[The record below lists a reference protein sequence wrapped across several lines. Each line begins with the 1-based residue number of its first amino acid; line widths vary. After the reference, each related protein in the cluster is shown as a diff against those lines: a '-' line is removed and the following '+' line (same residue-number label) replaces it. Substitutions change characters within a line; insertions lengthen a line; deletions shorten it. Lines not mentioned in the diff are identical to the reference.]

1 MKLALICSEKLPS
14 PAIRGG
20 AIQTMID
27 GVVPF
32 LRRRHEVTIFSI
44 TDPDLPEREE
54 RDGVRYIRVPA
65 QRYVENVAQELRHHS
80 FDVIHVLN
88 RPRAVLSYK
97 KAAPDSRFVV
107 SLHNEMFSPAK
118 LPIALGRAV
127 IEAVSAI
134 ATVSDYIGRT
144 VLAWYPAAR
153 DKLRTVYSGV
163 DLKQFVPAWKPEAA
177 PIRDAL
183 RKRYGVTGKKVILY
197 IGRLSFKKG
206 PHVLIEAMRHVLPR
220 HPDAA
225 LVIVGGK
232 WFSDDGVNRYIR
244 LLHRLA
250 APYGD
255 RIVFTKFVPPKE
267 IPHHF
272 LLGDVFVC
280 SSQWQEP
287 LARVHYEAMA
297 AGIPLITTKRGG
309 NPEVVTHGEN
319 GLLVEDYANPRAFA
333 EAIDYLLSHPK
344 EAQRM
349 AKAGHALVKERFQ
362 FRHVAERLEA
372 FYSEACGQPRE
383 ASLPAAEAPTTPS
396 EAKGQPPEAPPS
408 VAEASAAS
416 STPLP
421 PQQGSDAPETPAAPS
436 TPLPPKRGSDAP
448 DTPAASTP
456 AAPPSPPATPAPQ
469 VVSPANPASV
479 PLVRR
484 PAARGGRPPSRPRTA
499 SAPRTA
505 RRGAP
510 PKRLQ
515 RKGGNPPRERPRTDR
530 PANGSRR
537 PQRPRAVPPSRVRR
551 PSAVGQRKKSGVGN
565 PLQSRRVRPQK
576 NAAPRR
582 TAALSQHRRP
592 PLAARRSNPP
602 GHHPNGHRRRLRPR

>member
-153 DKLRTVYSGV
+153 DKLRTIYSGV
-163 DLKQFVPAWKPEAA
+163 DLKQFIPAWKPEAA
-177 PIRDAL
+177 PIREAL

-272 LLGDVFVC
+272 LLGDVF
-280 SSQWQEP
+280 
-287 LARVHYEAMA
+287 
-297 AGIPLITTKRGG
+297 
-309 NPEVVTHGEN
+309 
-319 GLLVEDYANPRAFA
+319 
-333 EAIDYLLSHPK
+333 
-344 EAQRM
+344 
-349 AKAGHALVKERFQ
+349 
-362 FRHVAERLEA
+362 
-372 FYSEACGQPRE
+372 
-383 ASLPAAEAPTTPS
+383 
-396 EAKGQPPEAPPS
+396 
-408 VAEASAAS
+408 
-416 STPLP
+416 
-421 PQQGSDAPETPAAPS
+421 
-436 TPLPPKRGSDAP
+436 
-448 DTPAASTP
+448 
-456 AAPPSPPATPAPQ
+456 
-469 VVSPANPASV
+469 
-479 PLVRR
+479 
-484 PAARGGRPPSRPRTA
+484 
-499 SAPRTA
+499 
-505 RRGAP
+505 
-510 PKRLQ
+510 
-515 RKGGNPPRERPRTDR
+515 
-530 PANGSRR
+530 
-537 PQRPRAVPPSRVRR
+537 
-551 PSAVGQRKKSGVGN
+551 
-565 PLQSRRVRPQK
+565 
-576 NAAPRR
+576 
-582 TAALSQHRRP
+582 
-592 PLAARRSNPP
+592 
-602 GHHPNGHRRRLRPR
+602 